1 MLPTFFVRTWRRMRT
16 RTGKNNRTR
25 TPRFCRPECERL
37 EDRNLLSSGLTGVWS
52 AGPVAPGSIGTMLL
66 LSDGTVIG
74 QEGEYW
80 SRLSPDAHGSYANG
94 SWYAMPQSLM
104 NTQRLYFGSAV
115 LPNGSLFLVGGE
127 YSTPAYTQNLT
138 NLSETFDPLTNT
150 WGYNAPFPQG
160 NFGDNPVEVL
170 PNGNVLAGYVFGP
183 QTYIY
188 DPSTDTWSNGPT
200 KVNND
205 QSDEETW
212 TRLPN
217 GDILTYD
224 IFSSISSGVFQG
236 EIYNPNTNTWSATT
250 NSTTNPPSQ
259 LSSPGIGYELGP
271 AEVLPDGRVFQIG
284 ANGDTAFYD
293 YRTNTWSA
301 GPQILDAT
309 GQLFGSDDAPSA
321 ILPGG
326 QVIFAADAGP
336 SAGLFSAPTELFEF
350 DPTTNTISQIPSSSL
365 PAGLQSDLSGEGS
378 YVTRMVMLPSGQLAL
393 SDSSSQLWLFTPGA
407 SDSPAANWRPTVTHV
422 AYNSS
427 TDQFTLTGT
436 RLNGLSEGS
445 SYGDDVSNASNYPI
459 VQSKTLAGADYFAYT
474 SGWTPSVSAAGD
486 NTSQSVQFVLP
497 DGMPAGTYLLTVS
510 ANGVTSNPLFYNVT
524 AAEQTVHTPDLVVT
538 GGSQYTD
545 TYDYFEY
552 DNYSSSY
559 EPYNFNYSN
568 SAANNYSQYDYGYY
582 FNPYYANA
590 YGDTN
595 LGQQIG
601 YYGHTGIATTAN
613 AYANPV
619 YNGDYAYTQS
629 ESQGSLYFTLATESQ
644 VTFDYNSGAYVV
656 TSGGGS
662 YAYANAYG
670 QVYNNST
677 GYYYYVYDNAYASN
691 GGGPYTFYGAS
702 SFVIDLPAG
711 SYTLYSDSYVY
722 GYAYT
727 YGAALA
733 SAYNGVAL
741 ANITPVSGSGG
752 AQPRL
757 LDAGR
762 DGSDAAGVG
771 RFVRHGGPLGAA
783 PGGHRLPHERG
794 RTEPCGPVG
803 GPARPGF
810 PAARPGRQLPHASER
825 LGRPLRF
832 LGLQP

>member
-1 MLPTFFVRTWRRMRT
+1 
-16 RTGKNNRTR
+16 
-25 TPRFCRPECERL
+25 
-37 EDRNLLSSGLTGVWS
+37 
-52 AGPVAPGSIGTMLL
+52 MLL

-160 NFGDNPVEVL
+160 NFGDDPVEVL

-336 SAGLFSAPTELFEF
+336 SAACSAPDGTLRVRP
-350 DPTTNTISQIPSSSL
+350 DHQH
-365 PAGLQSDLSGEGS
+365 DL
-378 YVTRMVMLPSGQLAL
+378 
-393 SDSSSQLWLFTPGA
+393 
-407 SDSPAANWRPTVTHV
+407 
-422 AYNSS
+422 
-427 TDQFTLTGT
+427 
-436 RLNGLSEGS
+436 
-445 SYGDDVSNASNYPI
+445 
-459 VQSKTLAGADYFAYT
+459 
-474 SGWTPSVSAAGD
+474 
-486 NTSQSVQFVLP
+486 
-497 DGMPAGTYLLTVS
+497 
-510 ANGVTSNPLFYNVT
+510 
-524 AAEQTVHTPDLVVT
+524 
-538 GGSQYTD
+538 
-545 TYDYFEY
+545 
-552 DNYSSSY
+552 
-559 EPYNFNYSN
+559 
-568 SAANNYSQYDYGYY
+568 
-582 FNPYYANA
+582 
-590 YGDTN
+590 
-595 LGQQIG
+595 
-601 YYGHTGIATTAN
+601 
-613 AYANPV
+613 ANP
-619 YNGDYAYTQS
+619 
-629 ESQGSLYFTLATESQ
+629 
-644 VTFDYNSGAYVV
+644 
-656 TSGGGS
+656 
-662 YAYANAYG
+662 
-670 QVYNNST
+670 
-677 GYYYYVYDNAYASN
+677 
-691 GGGPYTFYGAS
+691 
-702 SFVIDLPAG
+702 FVEPA
-711 SYTLYSDSYVY
+711 
-722 GYAYT
+722 
-727 YGAALA
+727 
-733 SAYNGVAL
+733 
-741 ANITPVSGSGG
+741 
-752 AQPRL
+752 
-757 LDAGR
+757 
-762 DGSDAAGVG
+762 
-771 RFVRHGGPLGAA
+771 
-783 PGGHRLPHERG
+783 
-794 RTEPCGPVG
+794 G
-803 GPARPGF
+803 GPAERPERRRLLRHPHGDAAVRAAGPQRLEL
-810 PAARPGRQLPHASER
+810 PAVALHARRQRLPRRELAADRHSR
-825 LGRPLRF
+825 RV
-832 LGLQP
+832 